1 MTIPMPLGPD
11 ADPMAHPLIAQ
22 LFTRHGFAEVT
33 RENFAAWTQRTG
45 RTLLL
50 FLEDPARYKETLD
63 IAVIVPQLAQAFAGR
78 FAVGVL
84 LPEAAREI
92 AVRYGFRRWPAF
104 VVLADGNYV
113 GAVDGLRDWNEYRT
127 EVARLLAAPP
137 SRPPTVGI
145 AVKGGDQGA
154 ESCHA

>member
-1 MTIPMPLGPD
+1 MTIQMPLGPG

-33 RENFAAWTQRTG
+33 PGNFMAWTQRSG
-45 RTLLL
+45 RSLLL

-84 LPEAAREI
+84 LPEAAREL

-104 VVLADGNYV
+104 VLLADGRYV
-113 GAVDGLRDWNEYRT
+113 GAV
-127 EVARLLAAPP
+127 VARLLDAPP
-137 SRPPTVGI
+137 TRPPTVGI
-145 AVKGGDQGA
+145 AVKGGDPGMG
-154 ESCHA
+154 SCHA

>member
-104 VVLADGNYV
+104 VLLADGNYV

-127 EVARLLAAPP
+127 EVARLLDAPP

-154 ESCHA
+154 ESCHT

>member
-1 MTIPMPLGPD
+1 MTIPMPLGPG

-22 LFTRHGFAEVT
+22 LFTRHGFAWVT
-33 RENFAAWTQRTG
+33 PENFPAWTQRPG
-45 RTLLL
+45 RALLL

-84 LPEAAREI
+84 LPEAAREL

-104 VVLADGNYV
+104 VMLADGKYV
-113 GAVDGLRDWNEYRT
+113 GAVDGLRDWDEYRT
-127 EVARLLAAPP
+127 EVARLLDAPP
-137 SRPPTVGI
+137 TRPPTVGI
-145 AVKGGDQGA
+145 AVKGGDPGTG
-154 ESCHA
+154 SCVV